1 MDLSNGSGGIDSS
14 KLVDYFTK
22 QLPLDLAQMA
32 ILRDEIARRQG
43 AMTAVDEANQA
54 KIDADAYLA
63 KAKAEAAELV
73 SSANT
78 QKQLADAKLKELNQ
92 QQKDLD
98 AKQISFDA
106 DIDFKNVTLD
116 KRKKIADALDASLT
130 KREIE
135 VKAKEAVNTATETR
149 LASYETELNS
159 RIKAFQ
165 DKVTSINI

>member
-54 KIDADAYLA
+54 KIDADIYLA
-63 KAKAEAAELV
+63 KAKAEADELV

-106 DIDFKNVTLD
+106 DMDFKNVTLN
-116 KRKKIADALDASLT
+116 KRKKAADALDASLA
-130 KREIE
+130 KREAD
-135 VKAKEAVNTATETR
+135 VKAREATASATEAK
-149 LASYETELNS
+149 LASYQLELDG

-165 DKVTSINI
+165 AKVASISA